1 MKVTYDPDR
10 DGLRILFSDA
20 PIERS
25 SDEVPGLIL
34 DYDNTGAIVGL
45 EVTRAS
51 QRMPNP
57 RAVEF
62 VERPSSAPDGTD
74 SVEQR
79 GATGATP

>member
-25 SDEVPGLIL
+25 TNEADGLIL
-34 DYDNTGAIVGL
+34 DYGDNGAVVGL
-45 EVTRAS
+45 EVTEAS
-51 QRMPNP
+51 RRLLNP

-62 VERPSSAPDGTD
+62 AEIYTES
-74 SVEQR
+74 EH
-79 GATGATP
+79 